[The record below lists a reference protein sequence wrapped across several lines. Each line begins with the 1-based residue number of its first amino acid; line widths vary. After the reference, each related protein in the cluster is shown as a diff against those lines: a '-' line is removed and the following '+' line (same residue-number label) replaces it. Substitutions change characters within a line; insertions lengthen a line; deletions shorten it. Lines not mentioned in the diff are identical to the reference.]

1 MAINIGSGFFVQAAS
16 PIDTRYV
23 VETLTE
29 LQNIRTAYPGLHTWV
44 KSENTMYE
52 ATPDGENGTL
62 IWKQISSSG
71 SMGPTGSQGIW
82 GEIGPTGQTGQIGP
96 TGMTGLVGP
105 TGRDGQIGPT
115 GSQGLMGPTGSKGD
129 SGSIGPTGAQGPK
142 GEAGTGVSVKADQ
155 SQCTQIGDAYIDSK
169 GNLMILTSIS
179 PKQFTNGG
187 QIKGPQGAM
196 GPTGADGV
204 IGPTGSKGMDGAM
217 GPTGAQGPKGD
228 AGTGVSVKSNQAQCT
243 EIGDAY
249 IDPDGNLMILT
260 SLSPRQFTNG
270 GQIKGPQGAMGPTGA
285 VGAVGPKGSNGKD
298 GALGPTGATGAAGP
312 TGAHG
317 EDGLPGPTGPQGAI
331 GPTGASGV
339 FSFSGLSTG
348 YVVVTNGTDLGF
360 STSVEV
366 NGYGLVGAV
375 WNDFAEFRNSN
386 TQFNPNMFGHI
397 ACEQGDDSVAIT
409 TDRLQPMS
417 YAISDTYGF
426 IIGEK
431 TDNSIPVAVAGRAL
445 VYTYE
450 DRNMFKVG
458 DAVCSAPNGTVSI
471 MTQEEINKHPNC
483 IIGYVS
489 SIPSYDI
496 WGKDIK
502 VNDRIWIKIV

>member
-1 MAINIGSGFFVQAAS
+1 MAIKIGSGFLVQAAS

-29 LQNIRTAYPGLHTWV
+29 LQSIKTAYPGLHTWV
-44 KSENTMYE
+44 KSENAMYE
-52 ATPDGENGTL
+52 AAPDGENGTL

-71 SMGPTGSQGIW
+71 AMGPTGSQGIR

-96 TGMTGLVGP
+96 TGMHGLIGP
-105 TGRDGQIGPT
+105 TGSQGQTGPTGAAGSIGPTGTAGLTGPT
-115 GSQGLMGPTGSKGD
+115 GSQGLMGPTGDKGD
-129 SGSIGPTGAQGPK
+129 GGSIGPTGAQGPK

-155 SQCTQIGDAYIDSK
+155 SQCTQIGDAYIDSN
-169 GNLMILTSIS
+169 GNLMILTSTS

-196 GPTGADGV
+196 GPTGSNGKDGAMGPTGADGV
-204 IGPTGSKGMDGAM
+204 IGPTGSKGKDGAM
-217 GPTGAQGPKGD
+217 GPTGAD
-228 AGTGVSVKSNQAQCT
+228 GV
-243 EIGDAY
+243 I
-249 IDPDGNLMILT
+249 
-260 SLSPRQFTNG
+260 
-270 GQIKGPQGAMGPTGA
+270 
-285 VGAVGPKGSNGKD
+285 GAVGPTGSNGKD
-298 GALGPTGATGAAGP
+298 GAMGPTGATGAAGP

-339 FSFSGLSTG
+339 FSFSSLSTG
-348 YVVVTNGTDLGF
+348 YVVVTDGASLGF

-366 NGYGLVGAV
+366 NGSGLVGAV

-386 TQFNPNMFGHI
+386 TQFNTNMFGHI
-397 ACEQGDDSVAIT
+397 ACEQGNDSVAIT

-417 YAISDTYGF
+417 YIISDTYGF

-431 TDNSIPVAVAGRAL
+431 TANSIPVAVAGRAL

-471 MTQEEINKHPNC
+471 MTQEEINNHPNC

-502 VNDRIWIKIV
+502 VNNRIWIKIV

>member
-1 MAINIGSGFFVQAAS
+1 MAIKIGSGFFVQAAS

-29 LQNIRTAYPGLHTWV
+29 LQSIKTAYPGLHTWV

-71 SMGPTGSQGIW
+71 AMGPTGSQGIR

-105 TGRDGQIGPT
+105 TG
-115 GSQGLMGPTGSKGD
+115 S
-129 SGSIGPTGAQGPK
+129 
-142 GEAGTGVSVKADQ
+142 
-155 SQCTQIGDAYIDSK
+155 
-169 GNLMILTSIS
+169 
-179 PKQFTNGG
+179 NG
-187 QIKGPQGAM
+187 K
-196 GPTGADGV
+196 D
-204 IGPTGSKGMDGAM
+204 
-217 GPTGAQGPKGD
+217 
-228 AGTGVSVKSNQAQCT
+228 
-243 EIGDAY
+243 
-249 IDPDGNLMILT
+249 
-260 SLSPRQFTNG
+260 
-270 GQIKGPQGAMGPTGA
+270 GAMGPTGA
-285 VGAVGPKGSNGKD
+285 VGAVGPTGSNGKDGAIGPTGAVGAIGPTGSNGKD
-298 GALGPTGATGAAGP
+298 GALGPTGATGAVGAIGPTGSNGKDGTMGPTGAVGAVGPTGSNGKDGAMGPTGATGAVGP

-317 EDGLPGPTGPQGAI
+317 ENGLPGQIGPQGPTGPQGAI

-339 FSFSGLSTG
+339 FSFSSLSTG

-366 NGYGLVGAV
+366 NGSGLVGAV

-386 TQFNPNMFGHI
+386 TQFNTNMFGHI

-417 YAISDTYGF
+417 YIISDTYGF

-471 MTQEEINKHPNC
+471 MTQEEINNHPNC

-502 VNDRIWIKIV
+502 VNNRIWIKIV